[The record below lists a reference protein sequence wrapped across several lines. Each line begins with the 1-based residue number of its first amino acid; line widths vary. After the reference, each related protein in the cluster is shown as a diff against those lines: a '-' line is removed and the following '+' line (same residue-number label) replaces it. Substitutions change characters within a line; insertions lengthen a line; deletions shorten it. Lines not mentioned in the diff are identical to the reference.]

1 MVTLFKCLL
10 GYQTDI
16 SAIVTGLAFTAAF
29 EALGQT
35 CPGHLA
41 EVCGAPAF
49 VTMPNIL
56 IRSAKTVIMTAY
68 GSLEHFGKTECGR
81 FKHAVGTVTLLAS
94 TFPLC

>member
-1 MVTLFKCLL
+1 MS
-10 GYQTDI
+10 GHQD
-16 SAIVTGLAFTAAF
+16 
-29 EALGQT
+29 
-35 CPGHLA
+35 PGHLA

-68 GSLEHFGKTECGR
+68 GSLEHFGKTEYGR
-81 FKHAVGTVTLLAS
+81 FKHAVGTVALLAS